1 MARGNRHQP
10 PFPVRR
16 VGQTRANILLREFG
30 TIIEDCLM
38 RHADGQPAQN
48 VTHGN
53 AEAPDTGLASAHA
66 GFNGDD
72 ALIAHAGT
80 LPDELWRSNPALR
93 LRRVPSPS
101 PLLPVPS
108 HIHQPSSAVKQETPP
123 ATTLYFG
130 EPAKNPRHRLG
141 TFSFAKDISHE
152 QNPHDAN
159 PANTHELNSR
169 LRPLRFCEKFRHS
182 FLTADGRGWTQI
194 TEHPWASVSIRGRK
208 LQ

>member
-1 MARGNRHQP
+1 MTRGHRHQP
-10 PFPVRR
+10 PFTVRR
-16 VGQTRANILLREFG
+16 VGQTRANILLGELRI
-30 TIIEDCLM
+30 IIEDFLM
-38 RHADGQPAQN
+38 RHAGGQPAQD
-48 VTHGN
+48 VARGN
-53 AEAPDTGLASAHA
+53 AEASNAGLAPALA
-66 GFNGDD
+66 RFNCDD

-101 PLLPVPS
+101 PLRPVPS

-152 QNPHDAN
+152 QKPHDA
-159 PANTHELNSR
+159 
-169 LRPLRFCEKFRHS
+169 
-182 FLTADGRGWTQI
+182 
-194 TEHPWASVSIRGRK
+194 
-208 LQ
+208 